1 MRLLLVVLGALTAS
15 ACATHHQARGLVL
28 RVDHDA
34 RTVTVSHEP
43 VPGFMDAMVMP
54 FELRD
59 PSDMTEL
66 VAGDRIAFRIA
77 SRKGQTRID
86 RRAAAVRRRPRA
98 AQRRRVVRPL
108 RSASETRCRTSA

>member
-1 MRLLLVVLGALTAS
+1 MRPEVVIFAALTAS

-28 RVDHDA
+28 RVDRDA
-34 RTVTVSHEP
+34 RMVTVSHEQ

-59 PSDMTEL
+59 PSELTDL

-77 SRKGQTRID
+77 SR
-86 RRAAAVRRRPRA
+86 RPPAPARSCP
-98 AQRRRVVRPL
+98 VPRPPFVSGI
-108 RSASETRCRTSA
+108 RSLTSA

>member
-1 MRLLLVVLGALTAS
+1 MRPGLVILAALTAS

-28 RVDHDA
+28 RVDRDT
-34 RTVTVSHEP
+34 RMVTVSHEQ

-59 PSDMTEL
+59 PSELTDL

-86 RRAAAVRRRPRA
+86 RLRLLSAAPPGARRGAWPVPRP
-98 AQRRRVVRPL
+98 P
-108 RSASETRCRTSA
+108 SASVSRSRTSA